1 VAVTG
6 SPDILL
12 SILVGTTTRRTNQCA
27 NLVDYLNQ
35 QVQMWNRPDVEIL
48 WLGDNLRCTAGMKRE
63 RLLRIARGKFLSYCD
78 DDDTVAPNYVGR
90 LAEACG
96 QHDVDVIT
104 FRQLC
109 EIDATSAYVT
119 FHAGHKEIEPW
130 TGKDITRPPYHVCC
144 WRTALAQTAS
154 FADCNY
160 GEDVFWLQQLWP
172 KVKTSHHIDEVLH
185 TYRWSSAAT
194 LCQPG
199 T

>member
-1 VAVTG
+1 MAVEG
-6 SPDILL
+6 SPQILL

-27 NLVDYLNQ
+27 NLVDYLSQ
-35 QVQMWNRPDVEIL
+35 QVQLWGRGDVEVL

-63 RLLRIARGKFLSYCD
+63 RLLRIARGKYLAYCD
-78 DDDTVAPNYVGR
+78 DDDTVAYNYVVR
-90 LAEACG
+90 LADACAT
-96 QHDVDVIT
+96 DVDVIT
-104 FRQLC
+104 FRQLAQ
-109 EIDATSAYVT
+109 IDDQSAHVT
-119 FHAGHKEIEPW
+119 FRTGHPQIEPW

-172 KVKTSHHIDEVLH
+172 KVRTSHHIDEVLH
-185 TYRWSSAAT
+185 TYRWSSGAT

>member
-1 VAVTG
+1 MAVEG
-6 SPDILL
+6 SPQILL

-35 QVQMWNRPDVEIL
+35 QVELWGRGDVEIL

-63 RLLRIARGKFLSYCD
+63 RLLRIARGKYLAFCD
-78 DDDTVAPNYVGR
+78 DDDTVAYNYVVR
-90 LAEACG
+90 LADACAT
-96 QHDVDVIT
+96 DVDVIT
-104 FRQLC
+104 FTQLA
-109 EIDATSAYVT
+109 EIDDKSAYVT
-119 FHAGHKEIEPW
+119 FRAGHPEIEPW
-130 TGKDITRPPYHVCC
+130 TGKDITRPPYHVCG

-172 KVKTSHHIDEVLH
+172 QVRTSHHIDEVLH
-185 TYRWSSAAT
+185 TYRWSSGAT

>member
-1 VAVTG
+1 MAVTG

-12 SILVGTTTRRTNQCA
+12 SILVGTTTRRTHQCA

-63 RLLRIARGKFLSYCD
+63 RLLRIARGKFLAYCD
-78 DDDTVAPNYVGR
+78 DDDTVAYNYVGR

-130 TGKDITRPPYHVCC
+130 TGRDITRPPYHVCC
-144 WRTALAQTAS
+144 WRTALAQTAH

-160 GEDVFWLQQLWP
+160 GEDVFWLQQLWS

-185 TYRWSSAAT
+185 TYRWSSSAT

>member
-1 VAVTG
+1 MAVEG
-6 SPDILL
+6 SPQILL

-27 NLVDYLNQ
+27 NLVDYLSQ
-35 QVQMWNRPDVEIL
+35 QMQLWGRGDVEIL

-63 RLLRIARGKFLSYCD
+63 RLLRIARGKYLAYCD
-78 DDDTVAPNYVGR
+78 DDDTVAYNYVVR
-90 LAEACG
+90 LADACAT
-96 QHDVDVIT
+96 DVDVIT
-104 FRQLC
+104 FRQLAQ
-109 EIDATSAYVT
+109 IDDQSAHVT
-119 FHAGHKEIEPW
+119 FRAGHPEIEPW

-160 GEDVFWLQQLWP
+160 GEDVFWLRQLWP
-172 KVKTSHHIDEVLH
+172 QIKTSHHIDEVLH
-185 TYRWSSAAT
+185 TYRWSSGAT

>member
-1 VAVTG
+1 MAVTG
-6 SPDILL
+6 SPQILL
-12 SILVGTTTRRTNQCA
+12 SILVGTTTRRTNQCG

-35 QVQMWNRPDVEIL
+35 QVELAGRQDVEIL

-63 RLLRIARGKFLSYCD
+63 RLLRIARGKYLAYCD
-78 DDDTVAPNYVGR
+78 DDDTVPYNYIAR
-90 LAEACG
+90 LAEAG
-96 QHDVDVIT
+96 EQHDVDVIT

-109 EIDATSAYVT
+109 EVNHQSAYVT
-119 FHAGHKEIEPW
+119 FQANWPDVEPW
-130 TGKDITRPPYHVCC
+130 TGKDITRPPYHVCA
-144 WRTALAQTAS
+144 WRTALAQTAH

-160 GEDVFWLQQLWP
+160 GEDVYWLQQLWP

>member
-1 VAVTG
+1 MAVEG
-6 SPDILL
+6 SPQILL
-12 SILVGTTTRRTNQCA
+12 SILVGTTTRRTHQCG

-35 QVQMWNRPDVEIL
+35 QVELAGRKDVEIL

-63 RLLRIARGKFLSYCD
+63 RLLRIARGKYLAYCD
-78 DDDTVAPNYVGR
+78 DDDTVAYNYIAR
-90 LAEACG
+90 LAEAG
-96 QHDVDVIT
+96 EQHDVDVIT
-104 FRQLC
+104 FRQRC
-109 EIDATSAYVT
+109 EVDGQTAHVNFQANWPDV
-119 FHAGHKEIEPW
+119 EPW

-144 WRTALAQTAS
+144 WRTALGQTAH

-160 GEDVFWLQQLWP
+160 GEDVYWLQQLWP
-172 KVKTSHHIDEVLH
+172 KVRSSHHIDEVLH